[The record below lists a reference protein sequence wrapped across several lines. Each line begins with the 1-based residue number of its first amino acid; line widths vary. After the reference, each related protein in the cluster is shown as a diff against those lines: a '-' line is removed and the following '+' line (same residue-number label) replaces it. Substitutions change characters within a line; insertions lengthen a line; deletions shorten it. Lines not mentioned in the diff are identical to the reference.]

1 MVNLPMI
8 HQGGLP
14 NIPRHGLTSAF
25 LLGICSSFITA
36 GETQVVDFRYAPPK
50 WQCAICLPDDPQ
62 KSLVDDNGALLYHY
76 GQGGNEFASR
86 LTVEAVANAARLRQE
101 FVAPRVPIVRTH
113 KGTEGLSIVEEAFA
127 DTEAPKAG
135 VPRNDWILVRIS
147 NTNTEERTVS
157 PRLVVDTRME
167 FQLEGQHA
175 RVNGC
180 ETIHSSLGITG
191 STLTDKSRHAIQLE
205 KLTIAA
211 GKSADFAV
219 LYCAGAALPPE
230 PPSVAQAVVARDHA
244 VAWWGKAPLPYG
256 RIQIPDAGIQAL
268 VDSSIRN
275 IWQAREIKN
284 GMTAF
289 QVGPTCYRGLWI
301 VDGAFL
307 LEAAAMLGAGDQ
319 ARNGVAYELT
329 HQQADGRIKVME
341 DFSKENGIVLWTCVR
356 HARLTRDKAWLESIW
371 PQLRRVAEYI
381 KTMRRQTLANDIPLD
396 DGLVPPGMP
405 DGGIGGVFPEY
416 TNPYWNMLGLRAY
429 AEAASW
435 LGKTDEAEIWQ
446 KEYDD
451 FMAAFRKAAA
461 RDMRKDPH
469 GISYLPILMGEAGAK
484 ELPQRGQWGFCHAVY
499 PGQIFERSDPLA
511 AGNMAMLEATLRE
524 GMVYGTGWDATGV
537 WNYFASFYGHAWLW
551 LGDGSKAAASLYAF
565 ANHAAPVLD
574 WREEQSL
581 TGGTY
586 RKVGDMPHNWA
597 SAEFIRLT
605 AHLLELDRGNELH
618 LLEGLPQAWT
628 QPGMLTKL
636 DRIATPF
643 GPLTMELEIS
653 ADGKS
658 ADLRVEPLADTSCA
672 KIVVHPIGIS
682 NMPAGKPIE
691 LDPKRRNAITI
702 QVR

>member
-1 MVNLPMI
+1 MRKKPMKR
-8 HQGGLP
+8 P
-14 NIPRHGLTSAF
+14 NILQQGFAAVF
-25 LLGICSSFITA
+25 LLGTCGSPVTA
-36 GETQVVDFRYAPPK
+36 GENPVVDFRYAPPK

-86 LTVEAVANAARLRQE
+86 LTVEVAATAVRQQQE
-101 FVAPRVPIVRTH
+101 LIAPRVPIVRTT
-113 KGTEGLSIVEEAFA
+113 KSADGLRIVEEAFA
-127 DTEAPKAG
+127 DTEPPKDAA
-135 VPRNDWILVRIS
+135 PRNDWILVRIS
-147 NTNTEERTVS
+147 HTNAEERTVA
-157 PRLVVDTRME
+157 PRIIVDTRME
-167 FQLEGQHA
+167 FQPDGQHV

-180 ETIHSSLGITG
+180 ETIHSSLGMSGFTV
-191 STLTDKSRHAIQLE
+191 TDKSRHVIQLD
-205 KLTIAA
+205 KLTIAP
-211 GKSADFAV
+211 GKSAEFAV
-219 LYCAGAALPPE
+219 LYCAGTALPPE
-230 PPSVAQAVVARDHA
+230 PPSVKQAVTARDHA
-244 VAWWGKAPLPYG
+244 AAWWNNKAPLPYN
-256 RIQIPDAGIQAL
+256 RIQVPDAGIQAL

-307 LEAAAMLGAGDQ
+307 LEAAALLGAGDQ
-319 ARNGVAYELT
+319 ARSGVAYELT

-341 DFSKENGIVLWTCVR
+341 DFSKENGIVLWTCAR
-356 HARLTRDKAWLESIW
+356 HARLTQDKAWLESLW
-371 PQLRRVAEYI
+371 PQLRRIAEYI
-381 KTMRRQTLANDIPLD
+381 KTLRQQTLTNDTPLD

-405 DGGIGGVFPEY
+405 DGGISGVLPEY

-429 AEAASW
+429 ADAAGW
-435 LGKTDEAEIWQ
+435 LGKTAEAAVWQ
-446 KEYDD
+446 QEYAE

-461 RDMRKDPH
+461 RDLRKDSN

-499 PGQIFERSDPLA
+499 PGQIFERNDPLA
-511 AGNMAMLEATLRE
+511 TGNMAMLEATLRE
-524 GMVYGTGWDATGV
+524 GMVYGTGWDATGI

-551 LGDGSKAAASLYAF
+551 LGDGNKAAAALYAF

-605 AHLLELDRGNELH
+605 THLLELDRGDELH

-628 QPGMLTKL
+628 HPGMLTKL

-643 GPLTMELEIS
+643 GPLTMELKIS
-653 ADGKS
+653 PDGKS
-658 ADLRVEPLADTSCA
+658 ANLRVEPLADPSCA
-672 KIVVHPIGIS
+672 KIVVHPINIS
-682 NMPAGKPIE
+682 NKRID
-691 LDPKRRNAITI
+691 LDPKQRNEITLLGL
-702 QVR
+702 R

>member
-1 MVNLPMI
+1 MI
-8 HQGGLP
+8 RHDGLSS
-14 NIPRHGLTSAF
+14 IPRHGFACAF
-25 LLGICSSFITA
+25 LLGTCGSLISA
-36 GETQVVDFRYAPPK
+36 GEIEVADFRYAPPK

-62 KSLVDDNGALLYHY
+62 KSLVDDTGALLYHY

-86 LTVEAVANAARLRQE
+86 LTVEAAADAVRQQQE
-101 FVAPRVPIVRTH
+101 LIAPRVPIVRTT
-113 KGTEGLSIVEEAFA
+113 KSADGLRIVEQAFA
-127 DTEAPKAG
+127 DTAPAKDG
-135 VPRNDWILVRIS
+135 VPRNDWILISTS
-147 NTNTEERTVS
+147 NTTTEERTVT
-157 PRLVVDTRME
+157 PQLIVDTRME
-167 FQLEGQHA
+167 FQPDGQHV
-175 RVNGC
+175 RINGC
-180 ETIHSSLGITG
+180 ETIHSSLGMSGFTV
-191 STLTDKSRHAIQLE
+191 TDKSRHVIQLD
-205 KLTIAA
+205 KLTIAP
-211 GKSADFAV
+211 GKSAEFAV
-219 LYCAGAALPPE
+219 LYCAGATLPPE
-230 PPSVAQAVVARDHA
+230 PPNVKQAVTARDHA
-244 VAWWGKAPLPYG
+244 IAWWNKAPLPYH
-256 RIQIPDAGIQAL
+256 RIHVPDAGIQAL

-307 LEAAAMLGAGDQ
+307 LEAATMLGAGDQ
-319 ARNGVAYELT
+319 ARTGVAYELT
-329 HQQADGRIKVME
+329 HQQADGRIRVME
-341 DFSKENGIVLWTCVR
+341 DFSKENGIVLWTCAR
-356 HARLTRDKAWLESIW
+356 HARLTQDKAWLKSVW

-381 KTMRRQTLANDIPLD
+381 KSLRRQTLTNDTPLD

-405 DGGIGGVFPEY
+405 DGGISGVLPEY

-429 AEAASW
+429 AEAARW
-435 LGKTDEAEIWQ
+435 LGKTGEEADWQ
-446 KEYDD
+446 REYDE
-451 FMAAFRKAAA
+451 FMAAFRQAAA
-461 RDMRKDPH
+461 RDLRKDSN

-499 PGQIFERSDPLA
+499 PGQIFERTDPLA
-511 AGNMAMLEATLRE
+511 TGNMAMLEATLRE
-524 GMVYGTGWDATGV
+524 GMVYGTGWDATGI

-551 LGDGSKAAASLYAF
+551 LGDGKKAAAALYAF

-605 AHLLELDRGNELH
+605 THLLELDRGNELH

-628 QPGMLTKL
+628 HPGMLTKL

-658 ADLRVEPLADTSCA
+658 ASLHVEPLADASCA

-682 NMPAGKPIE
+682 NTDSAKPIE
-691 LDPKRRNAITI
+691 LDPKRRNAITLHGL
-702 QVR
+702 R